1 MWHSRR
7 VAVAALAAAAA
18 AAILAAQQR
27 YGPARSWWSA
37 GQGGILG
44 WDESYDN
51 IDGQAGIWN
60 KNGAVRTDGHP
71 FFEPLGT
78 NGRACITCH
87 QPANAMGI
95 SAAAL
100 RERWNETGGK
110 DPVFAAI
117 DGSNC
122 PDRPQYEARSH
133 SLLLEKGLFRIALA
147 WPPPGVQPDFQIEIV
162 RDPTGCNT
170 GAVYGI
176 SGEQHAVSVYRR
188 PRIAANLPYLVA
200 GADGVALMADGREPN
215 LRSQAATA
223 IRIHEQAAQPPAPA
237 VLDLIVAFESQIF
250 AAQLSD
256 VRGGLL
262 TERDA
267 PPLLGPER
275 LASGK
280 AGTLAAGFSFD
291 AWRAPAAALPDAVR
305 EFRASVARGSEI
317 FQRRFTKA
325 YSCASCHA
333 AGGQRW
339 MNIGTTV
346 FAEDDAAPDLPLF
359 RIRCATGEVRYTQ
372 DPGRALIT
380 GRCADVGA
388 IVVQQLRGLA
398 ARAPYFANGG
408 ARTLRDVVEFYE
420 RRFGF
425 RYQEQEKQ
433 DLVNFL
439 KVL

>member
-7 VAVAALAAAAA
+7 VAVAALAAVAAA
-18 AAILAAQQR
+18 AVVAAQQR
-27 YGPARSWWSA
+27 YGPSRSWWGA
-37 GQGGILG
+37 GQGGFLG

-51 IDGQAGIWN
+51 VDGQTGIWN
-60 KNGAVRTDGHP
+60 RNGAVRTDGHP

-122 PDRPQYEARSH
+122 PDLPQYEARSH
-133 SLLLEKGLFRIALA
+133 SLLLEKGLFRIALP
-147 WPPPGVQPDFQIEIV
+147 WPPPDVKPDFQIEVV

-176 SGEQHAVSVYRR
+176 AGEQHSVSVYRR
-188 PRIAANLPYLVA
+188 PRIAANLRYLVA
-200 GADGVALMADGREPN
+200 GPDGLPLMADGREPT
-215 LRSQAATA
+215 LHSQAATA
-223 IRIHEQAAQPPAPA
+223 IRIHEQAARQPAPQ
-237 VLDLIVAFESQIF
+237 VLNLIVAFESQIF
-250 AAQLSD
+250 AAQVSD
-256 VRGGLL
+256 IRGGLL
-262 TERDA
+262 TEKDA
-267 PPLLGPER
+267 PALLGPER

-280 AGTLAAGFSFD
+280 AGTLAAFSFD
-291 AWRAPAAALPDAVR
+291 AWREPGATVPDAVR
-305 EFRASVARGSEI
+305 EFRASVARGSEV
-317 FQRRFTKA
+317 FQQHFAKV
-325 YSCASCHA
+325 YSCAYCHA
-333 AGGQRW
+333 AAV
-339 MNIGTTV
+339 GTTEHPPSE
-346 FAEDDAAPDLPLF
+346 ATPDLPLF
-359 RIRCATGEVRYTQ
+359 RIRCAGGEVRYTQ

-398 ARAPYFANGG
+398 SRAPYFANGS

-420 RRFGF
+420 QHFGF
-425 RYQEQEKQ
+425 RYREQEKQ